1 MNKKRTVQALCDP
14 EFDFKSSV
22 PRSNHYSGIS
32 VIEGLGLSMFA
43 QKQDVFDAA
52 TWTPLFLAL
61 TLYKTAFFAYI
72 MSLLY
77 FVQILLVSE

>member
-1 MNKKRTVQALCDP
+1 MFFSKPSDELLKISEPLTAP
-14 EFDFKSSV
+14 
-22 PRSNHYSGIS
+22 GIS

-77 FVQILLVSE
+77 FVQILLVSLCYYC